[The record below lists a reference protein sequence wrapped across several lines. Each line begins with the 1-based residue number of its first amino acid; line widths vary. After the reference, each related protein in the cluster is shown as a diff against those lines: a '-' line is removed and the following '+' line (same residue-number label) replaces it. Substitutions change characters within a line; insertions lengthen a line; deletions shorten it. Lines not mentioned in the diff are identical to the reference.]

1 MSEDAAL
8 LEEPHHYE
16 VALARREPTGL
27 DGRLMGLIDDGFV
40 GFGASSVCVRRDGR
54 WRMRFHQGTRTD

>member
-8 LEEPHHYE
+8 LEEPHRYE
-16 VALARREPTGL
+16 VALARRDPTGL

-40 GFGASSVCVRRDGR
+40 EFGASSVCVRRDGR